1 MRTMMMWPACALALV
16 ASILSSQDTFAQAG
30 GDPLTALQGR
40 WTWFGH
46 VDKLGQ
52 AKACAEHWEEYRI
65 SADGREVKNR
75 YMTSEAGKLEPKE
88 GHGYVV
94 LYKEGDS
101 AALSMND
108 EDRRL
113 KPSNDRVIWILI
125 MENHDRFRWR
135 IHSVASNPAEEGRF
149 ARVRCPAA

>member
-1 MRTMMMWPACALALV
+1 MRTMTMWPACAFALA
-16 ASILSSQDTFAQAG
+16 ASILFSGAALAQAD
-30 GDPLTALQGR
+30 GDPLATLQGR

-65 SADGREVKNR
+65 STDGREVKNR

-88 GHGYVV
+88 GHGYVI
-94 LYKEGDS
+94 LYREGNS
-101 AALSMND
+101 AVLSMND

-113 KPSNDRVIWILI
+113 KPSNDRVIWVLI
-125 MENHDRFRWR
+125 MESHDRFRWR
-135 IHSVASNPAEEGRF
+135 IYSQASNPADEGRF
-149 ARVRCPAA
+149 ARVRCPDA

>member
-1 MRTMMMWPACALALV
+1 MLLGSV
-16 ASILSSQDTFAQAG
+16 AFGSVAYAQVAN
-30 GDPLTALQGR
+30 DPLATLQGR

-46 VDKLGQ
+46 VEKLGQ

-75 YMTSEAGKLEPKE
+75 YMSDKTGKLEPQE
-88 GHGYVV
+88 GHGYIV
-94 LYKEGDS
+94 LYKEGNS

-108 EDRRL
+108 EDRRI

-125 MENHDRFRWR
+125 VENHDRFRWR
-135 IHSVASNPAEEGRF
+135 IYSQAGNPEEEGRF